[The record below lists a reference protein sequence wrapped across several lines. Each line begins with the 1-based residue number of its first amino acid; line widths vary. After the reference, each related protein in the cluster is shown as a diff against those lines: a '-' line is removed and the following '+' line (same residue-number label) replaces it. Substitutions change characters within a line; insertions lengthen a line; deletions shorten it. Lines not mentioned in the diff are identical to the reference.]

1 MSWLIWI
8 ALALVALAGEALTT
22 ALILASFGIAALVVA
37 PLSLFFGLPLQ
48 IVSFAG
54 LSLLLLLVARPTML
68 RLFPAGEMAKLLP
81 WTGPVGRQGTVVER
95 VDQAR
100 GQIRIGGGEFW
111 TARALE
117 PGVSIAPG
125 RDVQVVRIEGLT
137 ALVQPVRPGLLEP
150 DVGGPTPF
158 GLSEREVEV
167 LRLVALGMSNQEI
180 ADRLVLSP
188 RTVHHHVSHILNKMG
203 AASRVEAVRLGI
215 ERGLVGTSIPE

>member
-8 ALALVALAGEALTT
+8 ALALVALAGEALTM

-37 PLSLFFGLPLQ
+37 PLSLFIGLPLQ

-54 LSLLLLLVARPTML
+54 LSLVLLLVARPAML
-68 RLFPAGEMAKLLP
+68 RFFPAGEIAKMLP
-81 WTGPVGRQGTVVER
+81 WTGPVGRLGTVVER

-111 TARALE
+111 SARALQ
-117 PGVSIAPG
+117 PGVSIPPG

-137 ALVQPVRPGLLEP
+137 ALVQPVRSVPSES

-180 ADRLVLSP
+180 ADRLILSP

-203 AASRVEAVRLGI
+203 AASRVDAVRLGI
-215 ERGLVGTSIPE
+215 ERGLVGTSTPE

>member
-8 ALALVALAGEALTT
+8 ALALAALAGEALTT

-37 PLSLFFGLPLQ
+37 PLSLFVGLPLQ

-54 LSLLLLLVARPTML
+54 LSLLLLVVARPAIL
-68 RLFPAGEMAKLLP
+68 RLFPAGDMARILP
-81 WTGPVGRQGTVVER
+81 WTGPVGRLGTVVER

-111 TARALE
+111 SARALE
-117 PGVSIAPG
+117 PGVSIPPG
-125 RDVQVVRIEGLT
+125 RDVQVVRIQGLT
-137 ALVQPVRPGLLEP
+137 ALVQPVRSASLES
-150 DVGGPTPF
+150 DASGPTPF

-215 ERGLVGTSIPE
+215 ERGLVSPSAPP